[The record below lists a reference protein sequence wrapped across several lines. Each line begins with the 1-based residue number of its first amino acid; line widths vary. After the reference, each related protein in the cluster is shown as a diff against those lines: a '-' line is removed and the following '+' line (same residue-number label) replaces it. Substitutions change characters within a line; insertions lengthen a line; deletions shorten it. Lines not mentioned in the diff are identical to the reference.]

1 MPPIITTLQPIL
13 APYEGKPLLTPKEA
27 NMLTY
32 HLIERLMEHSCDK
45 SVLKLLARY
54 LSKQTYEE
62 LVTERIINHYCGYP
76 LCDFRDPGRIK
87 EVQVNQL
94 VSKLKLPK
102 SYNHKYCCKKHY
114 QCSEFYK
121 QQLTT
126 DALFSRTKL
135 DLPQFHPKAPESS
148 IILLDDIF
156 DPVGTSN
163 PDDIMLL
170 LREMSISDP
179 QLETDELIDK
189 FSNIV
194 IHEKNIE

>member
-1 MPPIITTLQPIL
+1 MPSVNTLEPIL
-13 APYEGKPLLTPKEA
+13 APYEGKDLLVPKEA

-32 HLIERLMEHSCDK
+32 QLIERLMEHSCDK
-45 SVLKLLARY
+45 ATLKLLARY
-54 LSKQTYEE
+54 LSKQSYEE

-87 EVQVNQL
+87 EMQINKL
-94 VSKLKLPK
+94 VSQLRLPR

-121 QQLTT
+121 QQLGT
-126 DALFSRTKL
+126 DALFARTKL
-135 DLPQFHPKAPESS
+135 DLPRFHPKAPESS

-156 DPVGTSN
+156 DPEGKAN

-179 QLETDELIDK
+179 HLETDNLIDQ
-189 FSNIV
+189 FNNIV
-194 IHEKNIE
+194 IREKNIE